1 MNNKRNNLENILYRI
16 VEEVSK
22 ENAPI
27 VFKGGLAINDIISHE
42 NSSNNVERKTVD
54 IDANW
59 TGNVD
64 HNQITKTFEKA
75 IKRVN
80 PNYEIEL
87 YRLPEER
94 KSMGYKILDNN
105 IVITKIDLDIKNN
118 PFYVIYRINDIDVKY
133 SSKEK
138 IMADKLSALSNEHPF
153 RRAKDLL
160 DIYLILE
167 IENIGFSKIEKILK
181 YDNRKLGNFSTMIGN
196 IQQMK
201 DSYESLN
208 GITNKPEFSEV
219 WSKVK
224 NYLINNKLIE
234 DNKSEKNS

>member
-1 MNNKRNNLENILYRI
+1 MNNKGNNLENVLYRI
-16 VEEVSK
+16 IEEISK

-27 VFKGGLAINDIISHE
+27 VFKGGLAINNILSFE
-42 NSSNNVERKTVD
+42 NSNNNIERKTVD

-59 TGNVD
+59 TGKVD

-80 PNYEIEL
+80 PNYKLEL
-87 YRLPEER
+87 YRLPDKG

-118 PFYVIYRINDIDVKY
+118 PFYVTYRINDIDVKY

-160 DIYLILE
+160 DIYLILK
-167 IENIGFSKIEKILK
+167 IENIDFSKIKEILK
-181 YDNRKLGNFSTMIGN
+181 YDNRKLGNFKTMIEN
-196 IQQMK
+196 IQLMK

-219 WSKVK
+219 WDKLK
-224 NYLINNKLIE
+224 KYLIDNKLI
-234 DNKSEKNS
+234 

>member
-27 VFKGGLAINDIISHE
+27 VFKGGLAINDILSHE
-42 NSSNNVERKTVD
+42 NQNNNIERKTVD

-87 YRLPEER
+87 YRLPDEGR
-94 KSMGYKILDNN
+94 SMGYKILDNN

-118 PFYVIYRINDIDVKY
+118 PFYVTYRINDIDVKY

-167 IENIGFSKIEKILK
+167 IENIDFSKIEEILK
-181 YDNRKLGNFSTMIGN
+181 YDNRKLGDFSTMIKN
-196 IQQMK
+196 IKQMK

-219 WSKVK
+219 WNKVK
-224 NYLINNKLIE
+224 KYLINNKLIE
-234 DNKSEKNS
+234 DNESEKNS